1 MTAFV
6 VRNAP
11 GLTAVVATVICGGF
25 WLGVLIGTL
34 AFASH

>member
-6 VRNAP
+6 VRQAP
-11 GLTAVVATVICGGF
+11 ELTAVVVTLICGGF
-25 WLGVLIGTL
+25 SLGVLIGAL